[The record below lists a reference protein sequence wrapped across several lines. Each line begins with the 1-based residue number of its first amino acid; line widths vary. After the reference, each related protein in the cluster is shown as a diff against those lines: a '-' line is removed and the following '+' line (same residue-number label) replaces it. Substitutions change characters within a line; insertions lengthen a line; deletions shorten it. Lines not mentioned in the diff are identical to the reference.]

1 MEEYRYEP
9 GPDQQ
14 ASMNAASHPVTGN
27 RFKKE
32 KVVKQA
38 GDVSMTKI
46 YMWLGI
52 GLLITGAIALAVPY
66 VFAAMTNNFTQ
77 DSELFSTVY
86 VVMLVVS
93 LVLMLPSSIMM
104 GFNVGS
110 RKSGLMKA
118 GYFVY
123 VVGMGFMVSSL
134 FLSIYAYTY
143 DPTEANAVLNP
154 AFLST
159 ISVSFLATAGCFIL
173 MGIIGSFTKHMNAAI
188 PVVITGFVGV
198 MIMSLVNLF
207 LGVEAIYW
215 IIDFVCFGLILLV
228 TAIDTHN
235 IRKIADSSQGM
246 NGNNLAIYCA
256 YCLYVDFINI
266 LIRVIYYVLILTSK
280 KKN

>member
-14 ASMNAASHPVTGN
+14 ASMNAASSSVPGN

-38 GDVSMTKI
+38 GEVSMTKV

-52 GLLITGAIALAVPY
+52 GLLITGAIALSVPY
-66 VFAAMTNNFTQ
+66 IFAAMTNNFTQ
-77 DSELFSTVY
+77 ASDTFSVVY
-86 VVMLVVS
+86 IAMLIVS
-93 LVLMLPSSIMM
+93 LILMLPSSIMM
-104 GFNVGS
+104 GFNIGS
-110 RKSGLMKA
+110 RKTGLMKA

-159 ISVSFLATAGCFIL
+159 ISVSFLSTAGCFIL
-173 MGIIGSFTKHMNAAI
+173 MGIIGMFTKHMNAAI
-188 PVVITGFVGV
+188 PVVITGFFGV
-198 MIMSLVNLF
+198 MVMSLVNLF
-207 LGVEAIYW
+207 LGVEMIYW
-215 IIDFVCFGLILLV
+215 IIDFVCFALILLV
-228 TAIDTHN
+228 TAIDMHN
-235 IRKIADSSQGM
+235 IKKIVDSSQGM

-266 LIRVIYYVLILTSK
+266 LIRVVYYVLLLTSK